1 MKHSLSKSLQ
11 DVEQEYL
18 ALIVSALYLVQ
29 LQDRN
34 ASSTSANKMMVLSRR

>member
-18 ALIVSALYLVQ
+18 ALIVSACIWF
-29 LQDRN
+29 
-34 ASSTSANKMMVLSRR
+34 SSKIVMQAPHQPTK